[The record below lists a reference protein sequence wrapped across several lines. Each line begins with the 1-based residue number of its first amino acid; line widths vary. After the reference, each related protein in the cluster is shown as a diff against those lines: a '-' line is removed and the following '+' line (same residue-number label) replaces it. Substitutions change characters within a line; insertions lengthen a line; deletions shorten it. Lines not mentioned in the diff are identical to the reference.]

1 MTQTNKKAVV
11 TGGAGF
17 VGSHVIDALIREGF
31 SVDVVDNL
39 SGGKRENVNPKAT
52 LHEIDVRNYEALLPI
67 MEGAQYVFHLA
78 ALPRVQYS
86 IDYPEE
92 TNSVNIGGTL
102 SVLRAAHAA
111 KVSRVVY
118 AASSSAYGNQE
129 KMPLT
134 EDMKADPLSPYGLQK
149 YVGELY
155 AKVFA
160 TVYGLQTVSVR
171 FFNVYG
177 PRLDPEGA
185 YALVIGRFLKQ
196 RVEGKPM
203 TITGDGEQT
212 RDFTHVTDIVAGMI
226 AAATSPKVG
235 KGEVINLGRGKQVSV
250 NDLAKLIGGPVEYI
264 PPRIEPKRTEA
275 DIRRAKELLGW
286 EPKVTLEEGVQELK
300 KIFGV

>member
-1 MTQTNKKAVV
+1 MNTQKKKAVV

-17 VGSHVIDALIREGF
+17 VGSHVTDALIAQGF
-31 SVDVVDNL
+31 EVAVIDNL
-39 SGGKRENVNPKAT
+39 SGGKAENVNPKAV
-52 LHEIDVRNYEALLPI
+52 LHELDVRDYEKILPI

-92 TNSVNIGGTL
+92 TNSVNVGGTL

-129 KMPLT
+129 KLPLS
-134 EDMKADPLSPYGLQK
+134 EDMLADPLSPYGLQK

-177 PRLDPEGA
+177 PRLDPDGA
-185 YALVIGRFLKQ
+185 YALVIGKFLKQ
-196 RVEGKPM
+196 RKEGKLM

-212 RDFTHVTDIVAGMI
+212 RDFTHITDIVNGMI

-250 NDLAKLIGGPVEYI
+250 NELAKLIGGPVEYI

-275 DIRRAKELLGW
+275 DIRKAKELLGW
-286 EPKVTLEEGVQELK
+286 EPKIGLEEGVAELK